1 MMLWCCVVV
10 FFIFFP
16 PSLCVANCVV
26 SPFVAI
32 GKTETL
38 LTLRQRI
45 IPAFLKCRVLTR
57 SHPGAYSGK
66 SGRVARPL
74 RVPRL
79 SSDSGAAV

>member
-1 MMLWCCVVV
+1 MMFVVV
-10 FFIFFP
+10 LLFFLFFSL
-16 PSLCVANCVV
+16 SLCVPNCVI

-38 LTLRQRI
+38 FTLRQRI

-79 SSDSGAAV
+79 SSDNGAAV